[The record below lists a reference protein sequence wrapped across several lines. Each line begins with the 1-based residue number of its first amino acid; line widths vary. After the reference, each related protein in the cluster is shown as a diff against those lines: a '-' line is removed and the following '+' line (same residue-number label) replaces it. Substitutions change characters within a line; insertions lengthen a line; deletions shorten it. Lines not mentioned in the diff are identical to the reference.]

1 MPKVRCKKPQG
12 AFLRINLWGHQIQS
26 LSFQCALRLRMQRK
40 YYCVLKTKHL
50 RSRLIFTCKELVKS
64 TDNDKYASSDFTYSK
79 NILDFH
85 KTFDTGVV
93 DKSNDTYK
101 N

>member
-1 MPKVRCKKPQG
+1 M
-12 AFLRINLWGHQIQS
+12 
-26 LSFQCALRLRMQRK
+26 
-40 YYCVLKTKHL
+40 LKTKYF
-50 RSRLIFTCKELVKS
+50 RSQFIFTCKKLVKS
-64 TDNDKYASSDFTYSK
+64 TDDDKYTSSDFTYSK

-93 DKSNDTYK
+93 DKSNDAYK